1 MADVPT
7 GIGGAALRKALIE
20 LEALGEIN
28 NVPPPQLADIL
39 DKARKGL
46 TLKPGPPGPPGPPP
60 TP

>member
-1 MADVPT
+1 VADVPT
-7 GIGGAALRKALIE
+7 GIGGSVLRRILVQLQAE
-20 LEALGEIN
+20 GEIN
-28 NVPPPQLADIL
+28 NVPPPQLDAIL